1 VLGKAMLPQED
12 SISKDEMH
20 LSSAEM
26 KKKKKSHNLCRT
38 PDYLSVRS

>member
-1 VLGKAMLPQED
+1 MLPQED

-26 KKKKKSHNLCRT
+26 KKKKNHIIYVGLLII
-38 PDYLSVRS
+38 YL